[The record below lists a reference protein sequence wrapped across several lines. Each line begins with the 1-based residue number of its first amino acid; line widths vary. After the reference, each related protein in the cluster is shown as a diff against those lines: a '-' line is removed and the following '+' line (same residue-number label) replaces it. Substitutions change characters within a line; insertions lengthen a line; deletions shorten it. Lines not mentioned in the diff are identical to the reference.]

1 MIVYRVKYES
11 KHDLG
16 GWLSLVTYRR
26 TQKSAEKF
34 RDEVIRDN
42 SRELSTDRDDPL
54 APEDA
59 LSPTIDR
66 IEISTKQHLLDELT
80 LAACSG
86 QA

>member
-1 MIVYRVKYES
+1 MIVYRVTYES

-16 GWLSLVTYRR
+16 GWLKLVTYRR
-26 TQKSAEKF
+26 NRERAEAF

-42 SRELSTDRDDPL
+42 AQSLSADGDDPF

-59 LSPTIDR
+59 LNPTIDK
-66 IEISTKQHLLDELT
+66 IEISTKQQLLDELT